1 MITKFRDDA
10 PESLILK
17 TRKVKSFMS
26 KNKNNGKFS
35 NRAARRFNDLAKID
49 TMDQSEIFEIL
60 TEDMDIMLDQVTAFR
75 DHKPNSPYP
84 QYIGNAFA
92 NLSTPLFFSEYVDE
106 HVKVK
111 KKGKKVKTDLDEA
124 KIESL
129 RAIISDAYKKS
140 ATNFYANQLQEF
152 TERNELLSKTFMK
165 LYPEVYRKTKKF
177 DGLSKSQR
185 RDLTIQ
191 IYGDPAY
198 NMRFIHKL
206 INQSTLTDKK
216 KLKLLCELYGKKRFV
231 KAVGAAMI
239 VEGNNSDC
247 LAMLFEYMQG
257 LKKKKRAKYLKAY
270 ADAYKKAKTKYFR
283 IDKNFYDENK
293 RIIKELGRLDIGYKK
308 AFKDLKGGKS
318 TKKRDDQRN
327 KDRKF

>member
-1 MITKFRDDA
+1 
-10 PESLILK
+10 
-17 TRKVKSFMS
+17 MS

-49 TMDQSEIFEIL
+49 TMEQSEIFEIL
-60 TEDMDIMLDQVTAFR
+60 AEDMKVMLDQVTAFR

-92 NLSTPLFFSEYVDE
+92 NLSTPLFFAEYVDE

-111 KKGKKVKTDLDEA
+111 KKGKKIKTDLDEA
-124 KIESL
+124 EIESL
-129 RAIISDAYKKS
+129 RTIIADAYKKS

-152 TERNELLSKTFMK
+152 TERNELLSKTFVK
-165 LYPEVYRKTKKF
+165 LCPEIYRMTKKF

-185 RDLTIQ
+185 RDPTIQ

-206 INQSTLTDKK
+206 INQSTLSDKK
-216 KLKLLCELYGKKRFV
+216 KLKLLKKLYGKKRFV
-231 KAVGAAMI
+231 KAVGAAMT

-247 LAMLFEYMQG
+247 LAMLFEYMVS

-270 ADAYKKAKTKYFR
+270 ADAYKKAKSKYFR
-283 IDKNFYDENK
+283 IDKNFYDDN
-293 RIIKELGRLDIGYKK
+293 RGIIKELGRLDIGYKK
-308 AFKDLKGGKS
+308 AFKDLKGGK
-318 TKKRDDQRN
+318 TVKKGNDQ
-327 KDRKF
+327 KKERKF